1 MIPYKYFEQAL
12 KLAQDQDKEVSKL
25 YDLGYDFMEAPL
37 VEYADKMFDTLIES
51 YFNKDGVELITWW
64 LWEDVPKKIYVQVGT
79 ENTEIDVE
87 SIEQLY
93 NYINDN
99 CDLYVN

>member
-1 MIPYKYFEQAL
+1 
-12 KLAQDQDKEVSKL
+12 
-25 YDLGYDFMEAPL
+25 MEAPL

-64 LWEDVPKKIYVQVGT
+64 LWEDVPKKIYIQVGI
-79 ENTEIDVE
+79 EKSEIDVE
-87 SIEQLY
+87 SIEDLY

>member
-12 KLAQDQDKEVSKL
+12 KLAQDHDNEVDKL
-25 YDLGYDFMEAPL
+25 YSLGYDFIESPL
-37 VEYADKMFDTLIES
+37 VEYADKIFDTLIES

-64 LWEDVPKKIYVQVGT
+64 LWEDVPKKIYIQVGT